1 MVEEGEMPMSS
12 YTLMHSNAELTDAQK
27 VQLVEF
33 FKALKNA
40 MPQPEEEKN

>member
-12 YTLMHSNAELTDAQK
+12 YTLMHGDAKLTDAQK
-27 VQLVEF
+27 LQLVEF

-40 MPQPEEEKN
+40 MPQPEEEKH